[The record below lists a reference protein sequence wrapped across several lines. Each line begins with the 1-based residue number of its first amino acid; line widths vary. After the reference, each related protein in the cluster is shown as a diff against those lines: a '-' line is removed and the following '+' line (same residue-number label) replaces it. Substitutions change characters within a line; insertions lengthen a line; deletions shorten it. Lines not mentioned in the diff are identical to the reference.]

1 VASSSTSFLSPQV
14 CVSTADSE
22 IDTVL
27 YVRQARCGDGVEV
40 DCNDDGGLAQ
50 TSKFSFQAMANTE
63 YFIFVDAYDEA
74 GAVRIAVS
82 PGACL

>member
-1 VASSSTSFLSPQV
+1 
-14 CVSTADSE
+14 
-22 IDTVL
+22 
-27 YVRQARCGDGVEV
+27 
-40 DCNDDGGLAQ
+40 
-50 TSKFSFQAMANTE
+50 MANTE